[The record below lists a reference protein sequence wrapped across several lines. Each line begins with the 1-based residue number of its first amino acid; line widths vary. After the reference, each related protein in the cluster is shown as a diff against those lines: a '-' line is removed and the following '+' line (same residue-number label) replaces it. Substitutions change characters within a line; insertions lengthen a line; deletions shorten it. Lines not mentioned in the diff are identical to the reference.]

1 MPDIIDQSLT
11 FRLIKQRIAQ
21 TTNERHLM
29 MLKQLLKHAEA
40 EAVGDIDTVM
50 ETLSANPAYRSFGN
64 GPHMQPVGRDG
75 VYQFYINEVV
85 NGGKY
90 FFEYDLDRLVV
101 DDDAIVTEGNFRS
114 LYWGRDAQKDG
125 LPADDPEAFYL
136 LHVRML
142 IVWPFDDDANITAE
156 DSYSAMI
163 RPDFLQ
169 KIDASQVPAA
179 FRAYVERRL
188 ATAA

>member
-1 MPDIIDQSLT
+1 MPDIIDQSVT

-21 TTNERHLM
+21 TSNERHLK
-29 MLKQLLKHAEA
+29 MLTQLLKHAEA
-40 EAVGDIDTVM
+40 EAAGDIDTVM
-50 ETLSANPAYRSFGN
+50 ETLSAHPAYRSFG
-64 GPHMQPVGRDG
+64 GPPHMQPVGRDG
-75 VYQFYINEVV
+75 VREFYVNEVV

-101 DDDAIVTEGNFRS
+101 DDYAIVTEGDFRS

-125 LPADDPEAFYL
+125 LPVDDPDGFYL

-142 IVWPFDDDANITAE
+142 IVWPFDEDANITAE
-156 DSYSAMI
+156 DSYSAMT

-169 KIDASQVPAA
+169 KIEDSQVPAT
-179 FRAYVERRL
+179 FRAYLERRL
-188 ATAA
+188 AT